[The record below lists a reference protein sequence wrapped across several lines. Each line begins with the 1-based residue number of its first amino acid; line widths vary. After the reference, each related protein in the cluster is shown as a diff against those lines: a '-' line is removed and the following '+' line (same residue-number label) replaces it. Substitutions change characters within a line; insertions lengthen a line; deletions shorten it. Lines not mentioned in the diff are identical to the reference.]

1 MFRIWSIFVGRI
13 FGVDLR
19 LHITFLLLVAVVLT
33 QSHDAGVS
41 SGRGFVLFLM
51 ILGAV
56 LWHELIQALVSAHAG
71 LKARQIILLPIGGVS
86 FMNPQA
92 DPDEPRDFST
102 ELRIAL
108 AGPAA
113 NLVVALVS
121 ATMIA
126 AVAPGIGL
134 FAKPLI
140 HAGHLLRS
148 LVWINAGLAV
158 LNLIPAYPLDGGRVL
173 RAWLARNTDASS
185 MEAWRAATRKSVT
198 IGQGLAMLLTVL
210 GLINQDTWAVL
221 IGFFIFV
228 AAHIEDRTLL
238 FQNIVDNVRMEEIML
253 TDFSTLSPAD
263 TLQDALNK
271 AVHTLQDDFP
281 VVRGSDLVGTISRN
295 RIVEALRRE
304 GNGYIQGFMNRI
316 TEIAEPN
323 DSLATAFRKIT
334 RRGLTLIP
342 VVDRERLVGI
352 VTLQNLTRSIGLLA
366 ETRKLK
372 RESEQ

>member
-1 MFRIWSIFVGRI
+1 MRIWSIFVGRL

-19 LHITFLLLVAVVLT
+19 LHITFLALLAAVLS
-33 QSHDAGVS
+33 QSYDAGIS
-41 SGRGFVLFLM
+41 LERGFALFLL

-56 LWHELIQALVSAHAG
+56 LWHELIHALVSTHAG
-71 LKARQIILLPIGGVS
+71 LKARQIILLPIGGIS

-102 ELRIAL
+102 ELRVAL

-113 NLVVALVS
+113 NLLVALVS
-121 ATMIA
+121 ATIIA
-126 AVAPGIGL
+126 AVAPGIAL
-134 FAKPLI
+134 FSRPLI

-148 LVWINAGLAV
+148 LVWINAGLTV
-158 LNLIPAYPLDGGRVL
+158 LNLMPAYPLDGGRIL
-173 RAWLARNTDASS
+173 RAWLARSTAISS
-185 MEAWRAATRKSVT
+185 TEAWKAATRKSVS
-198 IGQGLAMLLTVL
+198 IGQGLAMLLTLL
-210 GLINQDTWAVL
+210 GLINSDIWAML

-281 VVRGSDLVGTISRN
+281 VVRGSDLVATISRS
-295 RIVEALRRE
+295 RIVEVISRSFASTSS
-304 GNGYIQGFMNRI
+304 GYCRPMSVSR
-316 TEIAEPN
+316 
-323 DSLATAFRKIT
+323 
-334 RRGLTLIP
+334 
-342 VVDRERLVGI
+342 
-352 VTLQNLTRSIGLLA
+352 
-366 ETRKLK
+366 
-372 RESEQ
+372 

>member
-1 MFRIWSIFVGRI
+1 MRIWSIFVGRL

-19 LHITFLLLVAVVLT
+19 LHITFLLLLAVVLSL
-33 QSHDAGVS
+33 SHDAGVTY
-41 SGRGFVLFLM
+41 GRGFVVFLM

-56 LWHELIQALVSAHAG
+56 LWHELIHALVSVHAG
-71 LKARQIILLPIGGVS
+71 LKARQIILLPIGGIS

-102 ELRIAL
+102 ELRVAL

-113 NLVVALVS
+113 NLLIALVS

-134 FAKPLI
+134 FSRPLI

-148 LVWINAGLAV
+148 LVWINAGLTV
-158 LNLIPAYPLDGGRVL
+158 LNLMPAYPLDGGRIL
-173 RAWLARNTDASS
+173 RAWLARNAGASN
-185 MEAWRAATRKSVT
+185 MEAWKAATRKSVS

-210 GLINQDTWAVL
+210 GLINYDTWAML

-304 GNGYIQGFMNRI
+304 GNGYVQGFMNRV
-316 TEIAEPN
+316 TEVAQPN

-372 RESEQ
+372 RESEE